1 MLFIS
6 ITITKCNAKVHNWYQ
21 KGLNS
26 LRIFS
31 YYFNVFLFCLRGFG
45 INIIYL
51 MFLTLDIA
59 FKVRILNYYGLD

>member
-21 KGLNS
+21 KGSDVLC
-26 LRIFS
+26 FFA
-31 YYFNVFLFCLRGFG
+31 YYSNVFLFCLRGFG